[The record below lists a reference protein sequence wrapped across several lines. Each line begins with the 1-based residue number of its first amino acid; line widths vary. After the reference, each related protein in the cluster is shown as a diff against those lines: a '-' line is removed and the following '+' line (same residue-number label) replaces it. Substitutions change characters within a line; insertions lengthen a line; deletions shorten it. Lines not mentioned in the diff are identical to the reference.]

1 MIESRRGWW
10 TLGARVGRCLVQS
23 IPLARKP
30 RSITRQAFP
39 EAWTL
44 STGGGDRNLSRG
56 FSLIELLTTLAVVG
70 VVLLLAVPS
79 LSGLLADTRLEGA
92 AKVLVSHMAFARA
105 EAVSRGIRVS
115 MCSSSDGRTCSGGL
129 DWRSGWIVFLGSA
142 ASEGEIP
149 ASSLLRVQDAAGE
162 GVHLWAS
169 RAHFSYLPDGTIDVQ
184 GAPHS

>member
-1 MIESRRGWW
+1 MIESRRGWR
-10 TLGARVGRCLVQS
+10 TPGTPGGPRFAQS
-23 IPLARKP
+23 IGLAHRP
-30 RSITRQAFP
+30 RSRPQQAFR
-39 EAWTL
+39 EAWTP
-44 STGGGDRNLSRG
+44 SAGGRRRNLSRG

-92 AKVLVSHMAFARA
+92 AKILISHMAFARA
-105 EAVSRGIRVS
+105 EAVSRGFRVS

-142 ASEGEIP
+142 AADGKVQ
-149 ASSLLRVQDAAGE
+149 ASCLLRVQDAAGQ
-162 GVHLWAS
+162 GVHLRAS
-169 RAHFSYLPDGTIDVQ
+169 RASFSYLPDGTIDVK

>member
-1 MIESRRGWW
+1 VIESRRGWW
-10 TLGARVGRCLVQS
+10 TPGTRVGRCLVQS
-23 IPLARKP
+23 IPLAHRP
-30 RSITRQAFP
+30 RPITQQAFP

-44 STGGGDRNLSRG
+44 SAGGRDWGLSRG

-79 LSGLLADTRLEGA
+79 FSGLLANTRLEGA
-92 AKVLVSHMAFARA
+92 AQTLVSHMAFARA
-105 EAVSRGIRVS
+105 EAVSRGMRVS
-115 MCSSSDGRTCSGGL
+115 MCSSSDGRTCSGRL

-142 ASEGEIP
+142 AADGKVE
-149 ASSLLRVQDAAGE
+149 ASDRIRVQDAAGE

-169 RAHFSYLPDGTIDVQ
+169 RACFSYLPDGTVDVQ